1 MKEFLLNN
9 WYYLLIGFIAFSSFI
24 ASLVLSI
31 KRSKGANIM
40 DSIKEALLEN
50 IPFWATISEGLATGH
65 AKKDNVITL
74 GVALVSRMLGRKLSA
89 EENDYF
95 IAFIGEQLEKILST
109 PQKKMIAD
117 PKVQKGKY
125 TIK

>member
-9 WYYLLIGFIAFSSFI
+9 WYYLLIGVLAVASFI
-24 ASLVLSI
+24 VSFILNM
-31 KRSKGANIM
+31 KKSKSANIM

-50 IPFWATISEGLATGH
+50 IPFWATISEGFATGQ

-89 EENDYF
+89 DENDYF

-109 PQKKMIAD
+109 PQKKMIAEL
-117 PKVQKGKY
+117 KVQKGKY
-125 TIK
+125 TTK